1 MLRYGRMM
9 FAGQRQRSAWSA
21 CRMACGRWRARCP
34 WHGRAS
40 ARQHFSQDCVS
51 AWQSD
56 PVTLGG
62 GGAAESAVSA
72 LCGEG
77 LLRGQTTVLPTVR
90 PAADR
95 RRRPVR
101 ARRGPLGI
109 HTRSATKLPACVI
122 RRLRLCLLASSSAC
136 VFDGCVTRRVRIK
149 RRSAFAFA
157 R

>member
-1 MLRYGRMM
+1 MAGGGRGARGTAEPVPGSTSVKTV
-9 FAGQRQRSAWSA
+9 FRP
-21 CRMACGRWRARCP
+21 GR
-34 WHGRAS
+34 
-40 ARQHFSQDCVS
+40 
-51 AWQSD
+51 SD

-109 HTRSATKLPACVI
+109 HTNNATKPRLDRTLAGVRRDVRQGAGGVSS
-122 RRLRLCLLASSSAC
+122 RRLRCLAC
-136 VFDGCVTRRVRIK
+136 RFAYRGGAETRCLRIYYPLTPDKPVRWV
-149 RRSAFAFA
+149 AP
-157 R
+157 